1 MRRRAGRLLAAAAL
15 AAAAPRG
22 LAGQTEGSIVARFA
36 GSTRAQALGDASVAL
51 TGDPGVLFANPA
63 GIATIRGWALEG
75 SFESYLEGSTYAAG
89 AFAIRSGRFTV
100 GLGVQSLSFGSEP
113 EIVPDPATGGRRG
126 MPTGA
131 EFSAADLLAVT
142 TLVYRF
148 SLFALGGSAKYARQ
162 SVAGWSANGWVG
174 DLGLAIAVFDI
185 AALGFAVQNVGPDLD
200 ATAGLPTMTRAGITF
215 NFTDP
220 QGSLRALTSLE
231 RRWIRHEAAVLLAGV
246 EAGVLRDG
254 KGLVGRIG
262 YRSSGDA
269 SDESRLSV
277 GGGIVFGA
285 VRLDYAYRDFDLL
298 GTGTHRFGLRWKP

>member
-1 MRRRAGRLLAAAAL
+1 MSRVGRLVAAVAL
-15 AAAAPRG
+15 AALGPRG
-22 LAGQTEGSIVARFA
+22 LAAQTEGSVVARLA

-63 GIATIRGWALEG
+63 GIATIRGWSLEG
-75 SFESYLEGSTYAAG
+75 SFESYLEGASYAAG
-89 AFAIRSGRFTV
+89 AFAMRSGRFTV
-100 GLGVQSLSFGSEP
+100 GLGVQSLNFGTEP

-126 MPTGA
+126 MATGA

-162 SVAGWSANGWVG
+162 SVGGWAAGGWVG
-174 DLGLAIAVFDI
+174 DLGIAVAVFDI
-185 AALGFAVQNVGPDLD
+185 AALGFAVQNIGPDLD
-200 ATAGLPTMTRAGITF
+200 RAAELPIRTRAGITF

-220 QGSLRALTSLE
+220 LGSVRALTSIE
-231 RRWIRHEAAVLLAGV
+231 RRWTQHEAAVLLLGV

-254 KGLVGRIG
+254 RGLVGRIG
-262 YRSSGDA
+262 YRSGGDA

-277 GGGIVFGA
+277 GGGLVFGS